1 MQEGGKR
8 GAIGGHTCGRRR
20 CRTTSAHVGTDVQH
34 VWTVVTT
41 SQHVFLNQ
49 EHMLL
54 MTYNEGTWV
63 LDTWATT
70 HMTRYRS
77 SLSSLDES
85 VRGAMRFGDRCK
97 MEIHGIDAM
106 TIASKDQD
114 HKVLTEVYTSHL

>member
-1 MQEGGKR
+1 
-8 GAIGGHTCGRRR
+8 
-20 CRTTSAHVGTDVQH
+20 
-34 VWTVVTT
+34 
-41 SQHVFLNQ
+41 
-49 EHMLL
+49 
-54 MTYNEGTWV
+54 MTPQPAYEKLASVDTPSEAMAFIEESDPRSYNEGTWV